1 MKIVSLFIKRLFD
14 IISSGILIILLTPV
28 WVIIAILI
36 KKDSEGPILFKQ
48 GRRTKDGKIFQMYK
62 FRSMVVNAE
71 KMGTGLFNYEN
82 DPRVTKIGRKL
93 RDSSLDELPQL
104 FNIFKGDMTVVGPRP
119 CVTYELGDF
128 DTLNKKY
135 KKRFQVKAG
144 LTGLAQIKGRND
156 ISWDEKVT
164 YDNEYVDMFNKF
176 GFLADIIIGIESV
189 FKAFK
194 HNNIYENKIDD
205 SMNDEESARAENAIV
220 LVISI
225 FLYGFIGVITLIGIT
240 NIFNTI
246 TTNMNLR
253 KKEFAML
260 KSIGMTK
267 KEFNRMIRL
276 ESIFY
281 GLKSLIVGI
290 PIGTIL
296 SYGMYTVF
304 RNNMEMEYV
313 LPYKSIVMSIVF
325 VAVIIG
331 IIMKYSMSKIN
342 KQNVIETIRND
353 NI

>member
-164 YDNEYVDMFNKF
+164 YDNEYVDMFNKV

-205 SMNDEESARAENAIV
+205 SMNDEEFAKAEEEEI
-220 LVISI
+220 
-225 FLYGFIGVITLIGIT
+225 
-240 NIFNTI
+240 
-246 TTNMNLR
+246 
-253 KKEFAML
+253 
-260 KSIGMTK
+260 
-267 KEFNRMIRL
+267 IRL
-276 ESIFY
+276 AH
-281 GLKSLIVGI
+281 
-290 PIGTIL
+290 
-296 SYGMYTVF
+296 
-304 RNNMEMEYV
+304 
-313 LPYKSIVMSIVF
+313 LP
-325 VAVIIG
+325 
-331 IIMKYSMSKIN
+331 
-342 KQNVIETIRND
+342 D
-353 NI
+353 

>member
-14 IISSGILIILLTPV
+14 IISSGVLIILLTPV

-164 YDNEYVDMFNKF
+164 YDNEYVDMFNKV

-205 SMNDEESARAENAIV
+205 SMNDEESAKAEEDEI
-220 LVISI
+220 
-225 FLYGFIGVITLIGIT
+225 
-240 NIFNTI
+240 
-246 TTNMNLR
+246 
-253 KKEFAML
+253 
-260 KSIGMTK
+260 
-267 KEFNRMIRL
+267 IRL
-276 ESIFY
+276 AH
-281 GLKSLIVGI
+281 
-290 PIGTIL
+290 
-296 SYGMYTVF
+296 
-304 RNNMEMEYV
+304 
-313 LPYKSIVMSIVF
+313 LP
-325 VAVIIG
+325 
-331 IIMKYSMSKIN
+331 
-342 KQNVIETIRND
+342 D
-353 NI
+353 